1 MSQIVKF
8 MNSIGQSRTKKFA
21 AIVILVATLAIATVG
36 TVWATVPPSA
46 FGYDTV
52 CHRAGTP
59 RQKTLILRGRQAE
72 GHIAHG
78 DPQARCAAP
87 LPATASGVSIDPNKG
102 YFVEEIGDGI
112 YWVTEGTYQIMFVT
126 TGEGVIVVDAPPS
139 IGSNILNAIAEVT
152 DEPIT
157 HVIYSHSHADHIAA
171 ASIYPADATYIAHE
185 ETAVQLERERPLPF
199 GTFVGGGPVPAPTI
213 TFSDS
218 YTLQV
223 GNKTLELEYRGPHH
237 EAGNI
242 YVYAPEQ
249 KVLLLIDVVFP
260 GWIPFTELA
269 VAEDVPGFFQAHE
282 ELLSFD
288 FDTLVSGHLGRL
300 GTRED
305 VEIQQEYILDIQANA
320 IQALQTVDFF
330 AIAQETGF
338 ANSWLLFDTYLD
350 AVSQECADLTLDK
363 WLGQLGGA
371 DIWTFQ
377 QCYVVAESLR
387 ID

>member
-1 MSQIVKF
+1 MSQETILTKGINKF
-8 MNSIGQSRTKKFA
+8 RTKKLTSTL
-21 AIVILVATLAIATVG
+21 ILVAILTIATVG
-36 TVWATVPPSA
+36 TVWAVVPTSA
-46 FGYDTV
+46 FGFVTV

-59 RQKTLILRGRQAE
+59 HQKTLILRERQAE

-87 LPATASGVSIDPNKG
+87 LPDTANGVAIDPAKG
-102 YFVEEIGDGI
+102 YFVEEIKDGV
-112 YWVTEGTYQIMFVT
+112 YWVTEGIYQIMFVT

-139 IGSNILNAIAEVT
+139 IGANILNAIAEVT

-185 ETAVQLERERPLPF
+185 ETAAQLERERPLPF
-199 GTFVGGGPVPAPTI
+199 GTFVGGGPVPAPTV

-223 GNKTLELEYRGPHH
+223 GNQTVELVYRGPHH
-237 EAGNI
+237 EPGNI

-269 VAEDVPGFFQAHE
+269 VAEDIPAYFEAHE
-282 ELLSFD
+282 EILSFD
-288 FDTLVSGHLGRL
+288 FDTLISGHLGRL
-300 GTRED
+300 GTPED
-305 VEIQQEYILDIQANA
+305 VERQQEYILDVQANA

-330 AIAQETGF
+330 GIAQETGF
-338 ANSWLLFDTYLD
+338 ENSWLLFDTYLD
-350 AVSQECADLTLDK
+350 AVGQECAELTLAK
-363 WLGQLGGA
+363 WEGQLGGA

-377 QCYVVAESLR
+377 HCFVVVESLR

>member
-1 MSQIVKF
+1 MFQITKF
-8 MNSIGQSRTKKFA
+8 MKTNGKSRTKKFA
-21 AIVILVATLAIATVG
+21 TISILVTILVIVTAG

-59 RQKTLILRGRQAE
+59 NQQTLIVRGRQAA

-87 LPATASGVSIDPNKG
+87 LPETASGVAIDPSKG
-102 YFVEEIGDGI
+102 YFVEELGDGV
-112 YWVTEGTYQIMFVT
+112 YWATEGTYQIMFVT

-139 IGSNILNAIAEVT
+139 FGANILNAIAEVT

-157 HVIYSHSHADHIAA
+157 HVIYSHSHADHISA

-185 ETAVQLERERPLPF
+185 ETAAQLERERPLPF
-199 GTFVGGGPVPAPTI
+199 GTFVGGSPVPTPTI

-223 GNKTLELEYRGPHH
+223 GSQTLELSYRGPHH
-237 EAGNI
+237 EPGNI

-249 KVLLLIDVVFP
+249 KVLLLIDVIFP

-269 VAEDVPGFFQAHE
+269 VAEDVPAYFEAHDE
-282 ELLSFD
+282 ILSFD
-288 FDTLVSGHLGRL
+288 FDTLISGHIGRV

-338 ANSWLLFDTYLD
+338 ENSWLLFDTYFD
-350 AVSQECADLTLDK
+350 AVGQECTDLTLDK

-371 DIWTFQ
+371 DIWTFS
-377 QCYVVAESLR
+377 QCSVVIESVR